1 MHTTTSRL
9 SLIQLHLAVVLAGGA
24 GLFAKFVAVS
34 PAVITCGRTAFGS
47 LALAVTAALMKS
59 SLRLRSRKDFL
70 MLALSGAILAV
81 HWFSFFVS
89 IQVSTVAIGLLAFST
104 FPLFVTF
111 LEPFVF
117 GERLHRYDVI
127 MALVVVGGLIL
138 VTPNWDIN
146 NRLTQGVLWGVLSAF
161 TYAVLSL
168 LSRSYVRVYP
178 ALTVAFYQQAC
189 AALCSLPLALRW
201 QGVPTGRDI
210 LLLVVLG
217 VVFTGLAHALAVA
230 SLRHLRAQ
238 TVGVAFGLEP
248 VYGIL
253 LGWLLLNEQ
262 PTVRTLCGGFL
273 ICCAVIWA
281 SFKHS
286 NSTSTKWPDDAVQ
299 RAASRDTIA
308 AIPDPDPPRS

>member
-1 MHTTTSRL
+1 MHITASRL
-9 SLIQLHLAVVLAGGA
+9 SLIQLHVAVVLAGGA
-24 GLFAKFVAVS
+24 GLFAKFIAAS
-34 PAVITCGRTAFGS
+34 PAVITCGRTLFGS
-47 LALAVTAALMKS
+47 LALAGTAALMKS
-59 SLRLRSRKDFL
+59 SLRLRSRRDLF
-70 MLALSGAILAV
+70 MLALSGVILAV

-111 LEPFVF
+111 LEPLVF
-117 GERLHRYDVI
+117 GERLHRYDVVTA
-127 MALVVVGGLIL
+127 MLVMVGLFL
-138 VTPNWDIN
+138 VTPNWDISN
-146 NRLTQGVLWGVLSAF
+146 HLTQGVLWGVFSSF

-178 ALTVAFYQQAC
+178 TLTVAFYQQAF
-189 AALCSLPLALRW
+189 AALCALPFALRW
-201 QGVPTGRDI
+201 QDAPTGRD
-210 LLLVVLG
+210 LLLLIVLG
-217 VVFTGLAHALAVA
+217 VVFTGFAQGLAVA

-253 LGWLLLNEQ
+253 FAWLLLHEQ
-262 PTVRTLCGGFL
+262 PAARTLGGGFL

-286 NSTSTKWPDDAVQ
+286 NSESTKGPNKKVVDN
-299 RAASRDTIA
+299 RLPEPSRN
-308 AIPDPDPPRS
+308 DPLDFNP

>member
-1 MHTTTSRL
+1 MHTSASRL
-9 SLIQLHLAVVLAGGA
+9 SLIQLHISVALAGGA

-34 PAVITCGRTAFGS
+34 PAVITCGRTFFGG
-47 LALAVTAALMKS
+47 LALAIAAAAMKS
-59 SLRLRSRKDFL
+59 SLRLRRRRDIL
-70 MLALSGAILAV
+70 MLTLSGAILAV

-127 MALVVVGGLIL
+127 TAFVVVAGLVL
-138 VTPNWDIN
+138 VTPNWDISN
-146 NRLTQGVLWGVLSAF
+146 HLTQGMLWGVFSAF
-161 TYAVLSL
+161 TYAALSL
-168 LSRSYVRVYP
+168 LSRSYARVYP
-178 ALTVAFYQQAC
+178 TLTVAFYQQAF
-189 AALCSLPLALRW
+189 AALFALPLALRW

-210 LLLVVLG
+210 WLLIALG
-217 VVFTGLAHALAVA
+217 VVFTGLAQGLAVA

-253 LGWLLLNEQ
+253 FAWLLLNEL
-262 PTVRTLCGGFL
+262 PAARTLCGGFL
-273 ICCAVIWA
+273 ILCAVIWA
-281 SFKHS
+281 SFKHG
-286 NSTSTKWPDDAVQ
+286 NSASTNGPTMECIERGSLVADSDV
-299 RAASRDTIA
+299 SR
-308 AIPDPDPPRS
+308 